1 MRRRIA
7 QVMRKRALVTLP
19 AAANARQA
27 AEVMARENIG
37 AVLVVADGALEG
49 IFTERDLLARVVAP
63 GRDPSA
69 TALAEVMTAK
79 PDTIEPGAL
88 ALGAL
93 HKMHDGGYRHL
104 PVVERGQLLGIVS
117 RRDFI
122 GLEEAQ
128 LDQENQLWEK
138 M

>member
-1 MRRRIA
+1 MRRKIV
-7 QVMRKRALVTLP
+7 QVMRKRAPVTLL
-19 AAANARQA
+19 AAATVRQA
-27 AEVMARENIG
+27 AEIMARENIG
-37 AVLVVADGALEG
+37 AVLVVEDGELQG
-49 IFTERDLLARVVAP
+49 IFTERDLLVRVVAK
-63 GRDPSA
+63 GCDPNV
-69 TALAEVMTAK
+69 TALAEVMTAT
-79 PDTIEPGAL
+79 PDTIGPGAL
-88 ALGAL
+88 ALDAL

-117 RRDFI
+117 RRDFF